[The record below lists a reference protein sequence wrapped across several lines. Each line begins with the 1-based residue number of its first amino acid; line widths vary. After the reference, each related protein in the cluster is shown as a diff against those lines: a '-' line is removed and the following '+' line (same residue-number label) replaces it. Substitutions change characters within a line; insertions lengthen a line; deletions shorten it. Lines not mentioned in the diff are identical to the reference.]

1 MIGQTNNQT
10 NRKKDF
16 KCIDAEVLFFY
27 RTDKWLMTHHESLFW
42 GKYAR
47 IPGFS

>member
-1 MIGQTNNQT
+1 MIGHTNNKT
-10 NRKKDF
+10 NRKKYF
-16 KCIDAEVLFFY
+16 KCIDAEVLFVY
-27 RTDKWLMTHHESLFW
+27 RTDKWLMTHESFFC

>member
-1 MIGQTNNQT
+1 MIGHTKNQT
-10 NRKKDF
+10 NRKKYF
-16 KCIDAEVLFFY
+16 KCIDAEVLFVY
-27 RTDKWLMTHHESLFW
+27 RTDKWLMTDHESLFS